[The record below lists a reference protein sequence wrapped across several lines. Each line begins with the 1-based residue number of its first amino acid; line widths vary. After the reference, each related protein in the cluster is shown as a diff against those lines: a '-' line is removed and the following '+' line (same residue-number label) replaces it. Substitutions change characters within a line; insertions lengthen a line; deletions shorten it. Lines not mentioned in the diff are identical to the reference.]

1 MEHITN
7 PRSRERSR
15 RRLCTV
21 YHAVKTRLNRIVENA
36 SAIDGPVAAAGL
48 TCVWS
53 LLPVVELLVLF
64 VVADDVDGLELLEA
78 DFDELEAVLD
88 GVELALALA
97 LALAEDEGAAEEPL
111 AALLFWTLSAATTL
125 DPVTAPTGPSA
136 FW

>member
-7 PRSRERSR
+7 PRSRERSG

-64 VVADDVDGLELLEA
+64 VVADDVDGLELLVA
-78 DFDELEAVLD
+78 DFDELEAVLE
-88 GVELALALA
+88 GVELVLA